1 MSISKA
7 IAFAHKAHEGVYR
20 NYTGEPYVE
29 HVVRVADK
37 VWLTGRSDVEMYA
50 AALLH
55 DVIEDTPTKAEDLLA
70 AGFTPRTVG
79 LVVTLSRVPDESY
92 EDFILRI
99 MKDPDAV
106 TIKIADI
113 TDNLSTLPR
122 GHRLMKR
129 YLKALKV
136 LHGIA

>member
-1 MSISKA
+1 MTVSQA
-7 IAFAHKAHEGVYR
+7 LAFARMAHDGVYR

-29 HVVRVADK
+29 HVLRVADK
-37 VWLTGRSDVEMYA
+37 VWLTGSSDVEMYT

-55 DVIEDTPTKAEDLLA
+55 DVIEDTPYTAEDLLA

-79 LVVTLSRVPDESY
+79 LVVTLSKVAGESY

-106 TIKIADI
+106 AIKIADI

-122 GHRLMKR
+122 GHRSVNR

-136 LHGIA
+136 LHGTS